1 MPKQPQAPG
10 PAPEPA
16 PDITLIAAMGLTVMP
31 RIRLADDIA
40 EIAAQ
45 VDRARDAAGRLRHR
59 EGGRS
64 LARQLFALE
73 RAVRELEAARQAMA
87 EHALEAARLA
97 EVVAADGDDPRT
109 WLMHRQAA
117 AIDRIHATPQHPET
131 AENPSW

>member
-45 VDRARDAAGRLRHR
+45 VDRARDAAGRL
-59 EGGRS
+59 GRWVLVDAVS
-64 LARQLFALE
+64 AFGAMPLDVSAPPTVDAACFAAGKCLG
-73 RAVRELEAARQAMA
+73 RLPGAAFAV
-87 EHALEAARLA
+87 
-97 EVVAADGDDPRT
+97 V
-109 WLMHRQAA
+109 
-117 AIDRIHATPQHPET
+117 RIA
-131 AENPSW
+131 